1 MIQAVVLGGSNN
13 SFDVETEDG
22 LVRLCSLKG
31 KKLKDCEDCY
41 NPLAPGDR
49 VEIVPDE
56 LDPARGQ
63 IISLVKRN
71 NRFER
76 WNQKGKAPQ
85 LLAANLDL
93 VVCVTTPAEPPF
105 RPRFV
110 DRALIQADAAG
121 IPVLILLNKADLQ
134 VDADTED
141 RLADWER
148 LGYEILRVSAVTGY
162 GLDRLRERLAGRL
175 SALVGQS
182 GVGKSSLLNAL
193 SANLDLRT
201 GAISEKF
208 DRGTHTTT
216 RGMLYHLPELTG
228 GKSSCVQTVRT
239 SIIDTP
245 GVRRFVLHGI
255 EPDQLAL
262 YFREMEG
269 LVGSC
274 SFGLSCSHRHEPGCK
289 ILEAVYSGVIHEQ
302 RYDSW
307 LRIQDELAGGKW
319 AD

>member
-1 MIQAVVLGGSNN
+1 LIQAVVLCGSNN
-13 SFDVETEDG
+13 SFDVETDDG

-31 KKLKDCEDCY
+31 KKLKDCGGCY

-49 VEIVPDE
+49 VEILPDE

-63 IISLVKRN
+63 IVSLVKRR

-76 WNQKGKAPQ
+76 WNQKGKSAQ
-85 LLAANLDL
+85 LLAANLDY
-93 VVCVTTPAEPPF
+93 VVCVTTPSCPPF

-110 DRALIQADAAG
+110 DRALIQADAAE
-121 IPVLILLNKADLQ
+121 IPVLILLNKADLP
-134 VDADTED
+134 VNADIED

-148 LGYEILRVSAVTGY
+148 LGYEILRVSAATGY
-162 GLDRLRERLAGRL
+162 GLDRLRERLAGRR

-193 SANLDLRT
+193 CVNLDLRT
-201 GAISEKF
+201 AALSQKF

-216 RGMLYHLPELTG
+216 RGRLYHLPDLPSFESPCAPL
-228 GKSSCVQTVRT
+228 RT

-262 YFREMEG
+262 YFREMQG
-269 LVGSC
+269 LVGRC
-274 SFGLSCSHRHEPGCK
+274 SFGLSCSHQHEPGCK

-307 LRIQDELAGGKW
+307 RRIKDELAGGKW

>member
-31 KKLKDCEDCY
+31 KKLKDCGDCY

-63 IISLVKRN
+63 IISLVQRR

-76 WNQKGKAPQ
+76 WNQKGKSPQ

-148 LGYEILRVSAVTGY
+148 LGYEVLRVSAVTGY
-162 GLDRLRERLAGRL
+162 GLDRLRERLSGRL

-216 RGMLYHLPELTG
+216 RGMLYHVPELTG
-228 GKSSCVQTVRT
+228 GESSCTQTART

-255 EPDQLAL
+255 EPGELAL

-274 SFGLSCSHRHEPGCK
+274 SFGLSCSHQHEPGCK

-307 LRIQDELAGGKW
+307 LRIKDELAGGKW